1 MKPYGIFSDPHYHK
15 WSAFSYELPSG
26 VNSRLQASLDETRRC
41 AMEVR
46 KAGGNKLICGGD
58 TFHIRGSVSPEVLN
72 PVKDL
77 YHELTEDG
85 FEIVIISGNHDLESK
100 ESVRLSSAVTALEMR
115 NCTVVNESKINRD
128 YKILLISWMSSV
140 ADLKARIEGLATGN
154 SEWDLIIHAPID
166 GVICGLPDHGLTAD
180 WLAKQGFKRVFAG
193 HYHNHKDFG
202 NGVYS
207 IGSTSH
213 LTWSDV
219 GSKAGFLIV
228 HEDRVERFA
237 SHAPEF
243 IDLDED
249 MDPDDVP
256 LIVQGNFVRAK
267 VSTTKTQEINE
278 LRSWLMDDCGAR
290 GVVINSTKVATKAR
304 TGSVAHSVTAGASI
318 EASIAE
324 YIKGES
330 FANADKVQIECQKI
344 LSEAE
349 V

>member
-1 MKPYGIFSDPHYHK
+1 MFEIYGVVSDQHFHN
-15 WSAFSYELPSG
+15 WSAFSEVNNDG
-26 VNSRLQASLDETRRC
+26 INSRLAASIAELFRC
-41 AMEVR
+41 ADTV
-46 KAGGNKLICGGD
+46 KAAGGKTIINAGD
-58 TFHIRGSVSPEVLN
+58 TFHVRGSVAPSVFNPVMDAHQRLIEMGFEVLI
-72 PVKDL
+72 L
-77 YHELTEDG
+77 A
-85 FEIVIISGNHDLESK
+85 GNHDIEHSQV
-100 ESVRLSSAVTALEMR
+100 SRLGNSVTALESVGCR
-115 NCTVVNESKINRD
+115 IINEPCLMDQKAFVPWYSNIKE
-128 YKILLISWMSSV
+128 
-140 ADLKARIEGLATGN
+140 LKAHLESLGD
-154 SEWDLIIHAPID
+154 SENHLRDLIIHAPID
-166 GVICGLPDHGLTAD
+166 GVICGLPDHGITSVY
-180 WLAKQGFKRVFAG
+180 LANLGFKRVLSG

-290 GVVINSTKVATKAR
+290 GVVINSVKAATKAR

-318 EASIAE
+318 EASISA
-324 YIKGES
+324 YVKGQS

-344 LSEAE
+344 LSE
-349 V
+349 VGV